1 MQTKQRGGVSL
12 STKHKIK
19 DFILC
24 NYHIIAL
31 LLFTI
36 TNIYILFNI
45 NLMADDSWYKR
56 MADCSLPMMLDF
68 FKWHYA
74 NENGRLLAHVFAVLF
89 LKNKV
94 TFIMWKAL
102 LAGSLIFYCL
112 LIAKLSAPSYKKGS
126 LTLAVFL
133 YMTVTFGIYA
143 TAVYWLTGS
152 FNYFI
157 PTLMLLLLMYVSINK
172 PKSPFIII
180 WSFFC
185 GATMEQTGIMAIGWF
200 VLITLDCIVK
210 RTKFDIYPILCAISS
225 AVGYAT
231 VILAPGTST
240 RVSNQGFQGFRLMTI
255 NLLTVI
261 RKNWIDNISVTVMV
275 FALVICVSYWLYKFR
290 NRSKVSRIITVPV
303 IIYIIAA
310 NIINFILNI
319 ARFGLGFIGKTF
331 PYSAVLNTVVGI
343 LWGIYLLAFLTSAV
357 YVLIRLYIENQAFL
371 PLASSVLGV
380 GSQIVMSASNNAPE
394 RTCFPATAM
403 FMIFII
409 YSAKFIYTD
418 FKKNKKGKPFAVRI
432 AALLLC
438 AFACVYQ
445 LAFFT
450 ISQNAYSD
458 FDSIESSTV
467 SEREFSELTKDRKQ
481 KNNKFYSD
489 PNSEWNADYD
499 VFCFLSNN

>member
-1 MQTKQRGGVSL
+1 M
-12 STKHKIK
+12 STGHKIK
-19 DFILC
+19 DFILR

-36 TNIYILFNI
+36 TNVYILFNI

-89 LKNKV
+89 LKSKV
-94 TFIMWKAL
+94 TFIIWKAL
-102 LAGSLIFYCL
+102 LAVFLIFYCM
-112 LIAKLSAPSYKKGS
+112 LIAKLSSSGNKKKS

-157 PTLMLLLLMYVSINK
+157 PTLMLLLLMYVSVNK
-172 PKSPFIII
+172 PKSPFLII

-200 VLITLDCIVK
+200 VLIALDRIVK
-210 RTKFDIYPILCAISS
+210 RTKFDIYPVFCAISS

-240 RVSNQGFQGFRLMTI
+240 RVSNQGFQGFRLMMI

-290 NRSKVSRIITVPV
+290 NRSSFSRIITVPV

-319 ARFGLGFIGKTF
+319 ARFGLSFLGKTL

-343 LWGIYLLAFLTSAV
+343 LWGIYLLAFLASAF
-357 YVLIRLYIENQAFL
+357 YVLIRLYIEKQAFL

-403 FMIFII
+403 FMIFIV
-409 YSAKFIYTD
+409 YSANFMYAD
-418 FKKNKKGKPFAVRI
+418 FKKHKKAKPFAVRI

-438 AFACVYQ
+438 TFACVYQ

-467 SEREFSELTKDRKQ
+467 SESEFSELTKDRKQ
-481 KNNKFYSD
+481 KNNEFYSD
-489 PNSEWNADYD
+489 PNSEWNIEYD
-499 VFCFLSNN
+499 VFCFLPNN